1 MQRPRKF
8 GWPAPPVVIGLERRC
23 PDRDAGL
30 HRRPP
35 GCRKIGFFALADVNP
50 GEDWIMRKYLLVAA
64 ACLALGAV
72 TMSVPVAAQDTGEKT
87 VSPQRQKMKDCG
99 AKWKEEKAT
108 KNVSGRAA
116 YRAFMKDCL
125 KG

>member
-1 MQRPRKF
+1 
-8 GWPAPPVVIGLERRC
+8 
-23 PDRDAGL
+23 
-30 HRRPP
+30 
-35 GCRKIGFFALADVNP
+35 
-50 GEDWIMRKYLLVAA
+50 MRKYLLVAA

-72 TMSVPVAAQDTGEKT
+72 TVAVPAQAQDTGAKAT
-87 VSPQRQKMKDCG
+87 TPQRQKMKDCAG
-99 AKWKEEKAT
+99 KWKEEKAA